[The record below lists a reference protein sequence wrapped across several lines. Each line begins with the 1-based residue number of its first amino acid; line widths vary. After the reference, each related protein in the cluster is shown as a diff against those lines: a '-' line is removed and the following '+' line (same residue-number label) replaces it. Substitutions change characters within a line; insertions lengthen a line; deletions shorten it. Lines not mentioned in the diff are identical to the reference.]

1 MDRDHLTNTRLSVI
15 AGIPTKC
22 RETKQSQQKYSF
34 DEIASPF
41 PPEADPPLAGGLAMT
56 VVEIRNIMNILPNI
70 IIIDYDCGYL
80 FSIQRAL
87 TELGVPSTI
96 SRDSATIAK
105 ADKVILPGV
114 GAFGLGMEN
123 IRNYGLLNVLEDFVA
138 SGKPVL
144 GICLGM
150 QLLMRESYEFG
161 HNLGLNWIEGQV
173 TKLKH
178 EQLGDEPVK
187 IPHIGWSPLEFDP
200 SFSDEPNGVFQ
211 GLNNGTYMYFLHSF
225 FVTADDPRH
234 SIATT
239 TYGANKFCSVC
250 RKENIVG
257 VQFHPEISGPSGLRL
272 LQNFVLGMKK
282 QGEVHA
288 NVR

>member
-1 MDRDHLTNTRLSVI
+1 MST
-15 AGIPTKC
+15 
-22 RETKQSQQKYSF
+22 
-34 DEIASPF
+34 
-41 PPEADPPLAGGLAMT
+41 
-56 VVEIRNIMNILPNI
+56 LPNI
-70 IIIDYDCGYL
+70 VIIDYDCGNL

-96 SRDSATIAK
+96 SRDSAVIAK

-114 GAFGLGMEN
+114 GAFGLGMDN
-123 IRNYGLLNVLEDFVA
+123 IRRYGLLNVLNDCAA
-138 SGKPVL
+138 SGKPIL

-161 HNLGLNWIEGQV
+161 HHQGLHWIAGQV

-178 EQLGDEPVK
+178 EQPGEEPVK
-187 IPHIGWSPLEFDP
+187 IPHIGWSPIDFDP
-200 SFSDEPNGVFQ
+200 SLSDQPGGPFR

-225 FVTADDPRH
+225 FVTTDDPQH
-234 SIATT
+234 SIASTS
-239 TYGANKFCSVC
+239 YEANKFCSVC